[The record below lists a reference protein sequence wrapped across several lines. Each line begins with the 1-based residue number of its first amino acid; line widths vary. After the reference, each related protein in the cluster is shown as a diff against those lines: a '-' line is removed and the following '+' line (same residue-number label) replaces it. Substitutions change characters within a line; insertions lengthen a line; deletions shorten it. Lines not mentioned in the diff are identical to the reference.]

1 MEPST
6 NSRIAD
12 ERWEISR
19 TLSAITAVLV
29 VLLLVG
35 FYGTTL
41 FNMSEIGKQIVLIK
55 EHPYP
60 VSVAAGQVETA
71 LGQLQ
76 TLSER
81 LTYVRTDQAVEGV
94 ERSYAEIDER
104 ISEKIQ
110 FIADR
115 ALFQNGDVEELQS
128 GYRKLVDA
136 QNELLEMCRDADVP
150 DEDIDAYVEETVSP
164 LLTALFERNTAILDD
179 ASASFDT
186 LYEVADQVIFRTI
199 VSASILM
206 AAVLGALV
214 FYLVLLGKK
223 RKQREKL
230 QRNLEDALKA
240 AQDANA
246 AKSQFLSHMS
256 HDIRTPLNAIIG
268 LTAIAGTHLDETDRV
283 RECLGKITV
292 SSKHLLGLI
301 NDVLDMSM
309 IENGRIALN
318 NEAFSFPELING
330 IVTII
335 QPQAKAKQLGLDV
348 VVGNVDRETMVGDA
362 MRINQILL
370 NLVGNAIKYTP
381 AGGNVR
387 VVVAELPAEATNRRM
402 IRFVVEDDGI
412 GMTQEFASRIFDPFE
427 RERNS
432 TTSKVEGTGLGMSIT
447 KSIVDMMGGTIS
459 VESELGAGSRFIVEV
474 PLDVVDIEEEFDLI
488 DLADAKVLLVD
499 DDPDICEN
507 TVEMLASIGIAGDCT
522 QSGEDA
528 VQLVVGA
535 HRMGR
540 DYHTIIV
547 DWVMPGMDG
556 LETIRCIRREI
567 GDKTPIVLLSA
578 YDWSEIEEQALEAGV
593 TAFLSKPLFRSKLY
607 YAMKSVCGDTDGAN
621 RVAEREQTLD
631 CSGKRVL
638 LVEDNELN
646 MEIAQEV
653 IEQTGAIVECAWDG
667 REAVEKV
674 RNAPEGYYQ
683 LIFMDVQMPKMD
695 GLEASRIICAEAL
708 KSGRVRPP
716 IVAMSANAFTEDRH
730 RAKEAGMD
738 GYATKP
744 IDFAELNRILRKY
757 LLQD

>member
-1 MEPST
+1 MEPSA
-6 NSRIAD
+6 NSRSSD

-19 TLSAITAVLV
+19 TLSAVAAVLV
-29 VLLLVG
+29 VILLAG

-60 VSVAAGQVETA
+60 VSVSAGQVETA

-81 LTYVRTDQAVEGV
+81 LTYVRTDQAVDRV
-94 ERSYAEIDER
+94 ESSFAEIDER
-104 ISEKIQ
+104 IREKIQ

-115 ALFQNGDVEELQS
+115 ALFENGDVEKLQS
-128 GYRKLVDA
+128 GYEKLAVA
-136 QNELLEMCRDADVP
+136 QDELLGMCRDPKVS
-150 DEDIDAYVEETVSP
+150 DEEIDAYADRTLTP
-164 LLTALFERNTAILDD
+164 LIESLLESNTAILND

-186 LYEVADQVIFRTI
+186 LYEVADQVIARTI
-199 VSASILM
+199 LSASILM
-206 AAVLGALV
+206 AAVLGALA
-214 FYLVLLGKK
+214 FYLLLLRKK
-223 RKQREKL
+223 REQREKL
-230 QRNLEDALKA
+230 QRNLEDALRA
-240 AQDANA
+240 AQEANA
-246 AKSQFLSHMS
+246 AKSQFLSNMS

-268 LTAIAGTHLDETDRV
+268 LTAIAGTHLDDPDRV

-318 NEAFSFPELING
+318 NEAFSFPELISG

-362 MRINQILL
+362 MRISQVLL

-381 AGGNVR
+381 AGGSVR
-387 VVVAELPAEATNRRM
+387 VVVAELPAETSTRRL
-402 IRFVVEDDGI
+402 IRFVVEDNGI
-412 GMTQEFASRIFDPFE
+412 GMSQEFASRIFDPFE

-447 KSIVDMMGGTIS
+447 KNIVDMMGGAIT
-459 VESELGAGSRFIVEV
+459 VESELGAGTRFIVEV
-474 PLDVVDIEEEFDLI
+474 PLDVVDIDEEFEPI

-499 DDPDICEN
+499 DDIDICEN
-507 TVEMLASIGIAGDCT
+507 TVEMLASIGIAGECA
-522 QSGEDA
+522 QSGEQA
-528 VQLVVGA
+528 VALVVNA
-535 HRMGR
+535 HRRGC

-556 LETIRCIRREI
+556 VETIRSIRREI

-578 YDWSEIEEQALEAGV
+578 YDWAEIEDEALEAGV

-607 YAMKSVCGDTDGAN
+607 YAMRSVCGDAAREDRG
-621 RVAEREQTLD
+621 AEREQELD
-631 CSGKRVL
+631 CSGKCVL

-667 REAVEKV
+667 EEAVEKV
-674 RNAPEGYYQ
+674 RNAPEGHYQ
-683 LIFMDVQMPKMD
+683 LVFMDVQMPKMD
-695 GLEASRIICAEAL
+695 GLEASRIICAEAQR
-708 KSGRVRPP
+708 SGRARPP
-716 IVAMSANAFTEDRH
+716 IVAMSANAFAEDRR

-744 IDFAELNRILRKY
+744 IDFAELKRILRTY
-757 LLQD
+757 LL